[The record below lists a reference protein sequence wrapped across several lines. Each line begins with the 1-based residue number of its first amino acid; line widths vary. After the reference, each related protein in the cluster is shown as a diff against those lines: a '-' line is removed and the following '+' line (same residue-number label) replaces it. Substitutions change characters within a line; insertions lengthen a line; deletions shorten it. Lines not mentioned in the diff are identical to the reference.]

1 MNKILLGSHVSY
13 KSPKYLIESVN
24 ESISYGSNCFMIY
37 TGPPQNTI
45 RKEIDENNV
54 KQAYELMKA
63 NNIDSNN
70 VVVHAPYIINLASPK
85 KETYQLAKDFLVQ
98 EIKRTSQL
106 GFKYLVLHPGS
117 KLDSSLEEGLN
128 KIIDG
133 INNAISKTSN
143 MNVIIC
149 LETMAGKGSEVG
161 RSFEEIKL
169 IIDGVINKNRIGICL
184 DTCHV
189 WESGVDVSNSDN
201 VLDIFDKTIGLDYLK
216 VIHLNDSKNDLGAS
230 KDRHENI
237 GYGKIGFDSIIDW
250 VYNKRISHIP
260 KILET
265 PYFENQNGD
274 YVPPYKQEIEI
285 IRNKKWWEFK

>member
-189 WESGVDVSNSDN
+189 
-201 VLDIFDKTIGLDYLK
+201 
-216 VIHLNDSKNDLGAS
+216 
-230 KDRHENI
+230 
-237 GYGKIGFDSIIDW
+237 
-250 VYNKRISHIP
+250 
-260 KILET
+260 
-265 PYFENQNGD
+265 
-274 YVPPYKQEIEI
+274 
-285 IRNKKWWEFK
+285 